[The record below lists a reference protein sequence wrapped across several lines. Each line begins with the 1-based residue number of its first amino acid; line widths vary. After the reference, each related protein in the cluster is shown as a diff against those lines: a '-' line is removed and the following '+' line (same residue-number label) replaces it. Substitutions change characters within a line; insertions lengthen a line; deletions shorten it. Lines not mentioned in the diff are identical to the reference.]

1 MTNKPQISS
10 DALANLETSVPDRSD
25 NRLVEGQETF
35 PIALTQAMRD
45 VRLRMELTQKDLANR
60 LGVGQSCVSKLERV
74 NPDRTFESVL
84 ADLDALGEDFEVS
97 MLLKGENFPVVSA
110 KLGSMGEETNSVM
123 LKLEGQIEVSDRL
136 GL

>member
-10 DALANLETSVPDRSD
+10 HALAKLETSVPDRSD

-45 VRLRMELTQKDLANR
+45 VRLRMELTQKDLAHR

-84 ADLDALGEDFEVS
+84 ADLDALGADFEVS
-97 MLLKGENFPVVSA
+97 MLLKGENVPVVPA

-123 LKLEGQIEVSDRL
+123 LKLEGQIEVSDRP